1 MTLKGPHIVL
11 VELYHRGHHRSYLE
25 MIVDE
30 WVETHRT
37 GRLTLLVSTIFA
49 DTHTDFVTRLKT
61 LTSHNVGL
69 ATISGSSEVD
79 GKTGLAKLLAA
90 NRAHKSALL
99 EALELE
105 PDHIVCMFFDHAQG
119 AVAALSPAFSKAGV
133 SVSGIFFRP
142 TLHEKESGFISR
154 ITSIRKKV
162 ILKSA
167 LKSSALTQ
175 LFCLDPEAPDAI
187 NQLAG
192 RNIARW
198 LPDGTSI
205 APADVPREAIRKI
218 FDVAETETL
227 CLFFG
232 VISGRKGIY
241 QVLESFQKLSAL
253 PVCLVIAGS
262 ADPTEAAEI
271 YQAISE
277 AQKVAR
283 IIVVSGEISDAR
295 MTALFEASDLVLAA
309 YPKHVGSS
317 GILIR
322 AAAAGKPVL
331 GSRFGMVGRNIAR
344 HQLGRAADCN
354 EPEQLVEAIKGF
366 IADPTLAFDAAASSA
381 FARSNSS
388 KAFAQ
393 TILTALASTD
403 GLNMEIERKTSRVP
417 S

>member
-30 WVETHRT
+30 WVETNPT
-37 GRLTLLVSTIFA
+37 GRLTLLVSTAFVDTYPAFA
-49 DTHTDFVTRLKT
+49 TRLET
-61 LTSHNVGL
+61 LASYNVGL
-69 ATISGSSEVD
+69 ATISIPNELE

-90 NRAHKSALL
+90 NRAHKGALL
-99 EALELE
+99 EALGLK
-105 PDHIVCMFFDHAQG
+105 PDHIVCMFFDHAQN
-119 AVAALSPAFSKAGV
+119 AVSALGPLFSKAGV
-133 SVSGIFFRP
+133 TVSGIFFRP
-142 TLHEKESGFISR
+142 TLHEKQPGLKSR
-154 ITSIRKKV
+154 ITSFRKNV

-167 LKSSALTQ
+167 LKTNALSQ
-175 LFCLDPEAPDAI
+175 LYCLDPEAPQAI
-187 NQLAG
+187 NQIAG
-192 RNIARW
+192 RKIARW

-205 APADVPREAIRKI
+205 APADVTKETLRKTL
-218 FDVAETETL
+218 DVADTETL

-241 QVLESFQKLSAL
+241 QVLESFQELSAL

-262 ADPTEAAEI
+262 ADPAEATDI
-271 YQAISE
+271 YEAISA

-283 IIVVSGEISDAR
+283 IVVVSGDISDAR

-309 YPKHVGSS
+309 YPKHIGSS

-331 GSRFGMVGRNIAR
+331 GSQFGLVGRNITR
-344 HQLGRAADCN
+344 YHLGRAVDCT
-354 EPEQLVEAIKGF
+354 EPAQLVEAIKGF
-366 IADPTLAFDAAASSA
+366 IAEPTLAFDAASSA
-381 FARSNSS
+381 AFAQSNSA

-393 TILTALASTD
+393 TILADLVSTK
-403 GLNMEIERKTSRVP
+403 GLNSTNTSKKSGITP
-417 S
+417 